1 MEDYLMEELA
11 EEAEERGISF
21 GELMEEM
28 EYEFLGEEY

>member
-1 MEDYLMEELA
+1 MTDYEVEKLA

-21 GELMEEM
+21 GELMEEK